1 MQVQAFLTAL
11 PVRYVQQ
18 LLTYSCWQKVQKN
31 HRSSFFLVSHSHG
44 LTSRRQTALART
56 AKRQRPAQYYPRLT
70 HEQPCHVE
78 GFPLTHQTLNAENCA
93 NHPASQ
99 FWSTIFEP
107 AAIVVRAVSSVL
119 QLPNRLQRIQGK
131 PFCSACHARSAS
143 EAMHQS
149 CMRLSGAPGCDKDG
163 KLLLQEVPLPLQPHG
178 KQKHKLF
185 TITCNACWWVPGSN
199 DMIQERQRRIR
210 NKIVGW
216 VRLVVHGR
224 FG

>member
-119 QLPNRLQRIQGK
+119 QLQTG
-131 PFCSACHARSAS
+131 CSAYKGS
-143 EAMHQS
+143 
-149 CMRLSGAPGCDKDG
+149 LS
-163 KLLLQEVPLPLQPHG
+163 VPLVMPGPRP
-178 KQKHKLF
+178 KRC
-185 TITCNACWWVPGSN
+185 TNPACDFLVHPDATKMGSFCCKKCHYHYSL
-199 DMIQERQRRIR
+199 MASRSTSCLRSRVMLAGGCPVQMT
-210 NKIVGW
+210 
-216 VRLVVHGR
+216 
-224 FG
+224 